1 MKPTIWFDQDGTL
14 CKLYDVPNWLAKLRA
29 SDPSPYEEAEVML
42 NMSILARYLNKLQ
55 KLGYQIGIISW
66 TSKGGTERYNRAV
79 EVAKLNWLHDHLR
92 SVSFDEIY
100 IVEYGTPKEQYAKSE
115 KDILFD
121 DNEEI
126 RQEWTGEAY
135 EPSEILSILSGLL
148 HQE

>member
-1 MKPTIWFDQDGTL
+1 MKIYFDMDNTIAN
-14 CKLYDVPNWLAKLRA
+14 LYAVENWLPKLRK
-29 SDPSPYEEAEVML
+29 SDVSPYEEAEVML

-92 SVSFDEIY
+92 SVSFDEIH

-126 RQEWTGEAY
+126 RQDWTGEAY